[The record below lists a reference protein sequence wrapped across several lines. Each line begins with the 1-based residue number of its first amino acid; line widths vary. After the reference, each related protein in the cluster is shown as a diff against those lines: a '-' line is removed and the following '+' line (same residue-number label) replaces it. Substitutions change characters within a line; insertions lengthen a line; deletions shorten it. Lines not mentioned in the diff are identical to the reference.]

1 VLASLTRGD
10 LSRLIRRHRRIVA
23 SALAGLATLIV
34 VSSLPHGSAAPAPAD
49 GVSLSPNEV
58 AIAITLESRAVAEA
72 LHSGDQ
78 VSVVAVSDE
87 GFSSIVAER
96 ARVLQAG
103 SSSSFGSSD
112 AAVTLAV
119 DEASAVRLASA
130 PARGTLTVI
139 IRPPNAK

>member
-1 VLASLTRGD
+1 VLASLSRGD

-34 VSSLPHGSAAPAPAD
+34 VSSLPHGGAAPAPAD
-49 GVSLSPNEV
+49 GVSLSVDEV

-72 LHSGDQ
+72 LHSGDL

-96 ARVLQAG
+96 ARVIQAG
-103 SSSSFGSSD
+103 SSGGFGSSD

-119 DEASAVRLASA
+119 DESSALRLASA

-139 IRPPNAK
+139 IRPQNAK